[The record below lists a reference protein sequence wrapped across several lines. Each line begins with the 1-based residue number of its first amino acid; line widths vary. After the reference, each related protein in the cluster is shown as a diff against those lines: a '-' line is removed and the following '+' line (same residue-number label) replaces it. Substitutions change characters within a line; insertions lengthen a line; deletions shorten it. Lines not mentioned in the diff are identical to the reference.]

1 MALEPYFTEAEL
13 LLADI
18 YYKNEEYSLSAEHA
32 ERIGKREPE
41 NFRSHLMMGMAFLG
55 RHDYPAAIA
64 KFAAAGQMNPESIA
78 PLYYQAMAVE
88 LSGDN
93 HTAKKFYQLIIT
105 KNPDILMA
113 MKRYVDI
120 LIKEKRYN
128 KAILFFTQL
137 LNNSPNNPNI
147 ISILG
152 DINFAA
158 GNHDKAIYY
167 FTTALNLMP
176 GVPYSYMRLA
186 QIYKLKKNWEAWQ
199 KIMLEC
205 IKNNPDYP
213 PPYIKV
219 AKYIQ
224 TNTGKTEDAIN
235 LLQKGKEHNPDSPQL
250 INSLAWIYL
259 ENNINLNEAFFLA
272 QKAYDLQPN
281 DPSIADTLG
290 WVYYKKKHYTR
301 AGWLISQAESLAP
314 DNPIVKYHSGM
325 ISLAKGKKKQAM
337 QIFAKAVDAGLG
349 NPELK
354 EVKNIISQIESTTL
368 VFTMDVL
375 PVQLW
380 TCRLLFLT
388 FLEPGLNLHKY

>member
-1 MALEPYFTEAEL
+1 
-13 LLADI
+13 
-18 YYKNEEYSLSAEHA
+18 
-32 ERIGKREPE
+32 
-41 NFRSHLMMGMAFLG
+41 
-55 RHDYPAAIA
+55 
-64 KFAAAGQMNPESIA
+64 
-78 PLYYQAMAVE
+78 
-88 LSGDN
+88 
-93 HTAKKFYQLIIT
+93 
-105 KNPDILMA
+105 
-113 MKRYVDI
+113 
-120 LIKEKRYN
+120 
-128 KAILFFTQL
+128 
-137 LNNSPNNPNI
+137 
-147 ISILG
+147 
-152 DINFAA
+152 
-158 GNHDKAIYY
+158 
-167 FTTALNLMP
+167 
-176 GVPYSYMRLA
+176 
-186 QIYKLKKNWEAWQ
+186 
-199 KIMLEC
+199 MLEC

-272 QKAYDLQPN
+272 QKAYDLQPK

-337 QIFAKAVDAGLG
+337 QIFTKAVESGLG

-375 PVQLW
+375 PVQLR
-380 TCRLLFLT
+380 TYRLLFFD
-388 FLEPGLNLHKY
+388 FLELGLNLHKY